1 MDMSEYVATLRR
13 ELGLIT
19 RFAGDDVARAAEMLT
34 EAMEPSVRLTLLDVL
49 SAAAAEITTRL
60 DDAVIEVRLS
70 GGDADFVVTLT
81 PDDLIGAPPA
91 PGAPVAPVAPA
102 APGAPGAPGP
112 DDMARV
118 TLRLSE
124 PLKARVEAS
133 AAAEGVSV
141 NAWLIRAIGQALEPP
156 PARSGRGRPG
166 VGQRFTG
173 YARG

>member
-1 MDMSEYVATLRR
+1 MDLSDYVATLRR
-13 ELGLIT
+13 ELATIT

-34 EAMEPSVRLTLLDVL
+34 EAMESSVRLTLLEVL

-81 PDDLIGAPPA
+81 GDEPADGPAEPA
-91 PGAPVAPVAPA
+91 PSEAS
-102 APGAPGAPGP
+102 
-112 DDMARV
+112 DDMTRV

-124 PLKARVEAS
+124 PLKARVETS
-133 AAAEGVSV
+133 AATAGVSV
-141 NAWLIRAIGQALEPP
+141 NAWLIRAIGQALDAPTGRSSRS
-156 PARSGRGRPG
+156 RSGL
-166 VGQRFTG
+166 GQRYTG

>member
-13 ELGLIT
+13 ELALIT

-34 EAMEPSVRLTLLDVL
+34 EAMEPSVRLTLLEVL

-70 GGDADFVVTLT
+70 GTDADFVVSQTA
-81 PDDLIGAPPA
+81 DDLLSEPA
-91 PGAPVAPVAPA
+91 EPAAPA
-102 APGAPGAPGP
+102 AEGA

-124 PLKARVEAS
+124 PLKARVEA
-133 AAAEGVSV
+133 AAAAAGMSV
-141 NAWLIRAIGQALEPP
+141 NAWLIRSINRALDPP
-156 PARSGRGRPG
+156 PGRPGRARTG

>member
-13 ELGLIT
+13 ELALIT

-34 EAMEPSVRLTLLDVL
+34 EAMEPSVRLTLLEVL

-70 GGDADFVVTLT
+70 GSDADFVVTQT
-81 PDDLIGAPPA
+81 ADDLVSELAS
-91 PGAPVAPVAPA
+91 PA
-102 APGAPGAPGP
+102 APAGPGAEGS
-112 DDMARV
+112 DDVARV

-124 PLKARVEAS
+124 PLKARAE
-133 AAAEGVSV
+133 AAAAAAGVSV
-141 NAWLIRAIGQALEPP
+141 NAWLVRAVSQALDP
-156 PARSGRGRPG
+156 PAGRPGRGRSG

>member
-13 ELGLIT
+13 ELATIT

-34 EAMEPSVRLTLLDVL
+34 DAMESSVRLTLLEVL

-60 DDAVIEVRLS
+60 DDAAIEVRLS
-70 GGDADFVVTLT
+70 GGDADFVVTMT
-81 PDDLIGAPPA
+81 DAEPA
-91 PGAPVAPVAPA
+91 GEQAAERPA
-102 APGAPGAPGP
+102 GETS
-112 DDMARV
+112 DDMTRV

-124 PLKARVEAS
+124 PLKARVESS
-133 AAAEGVSV
+133 AAAAGVSV
-141 NAWLIRAIGQALEPP
+141 NAWLIRAISQALDA
-156 PARSGRGRPG
+156 PAGRPGRSRPG

>member
-91 PGAPVAPVAPA
+91 PA
-102 APGAPGAPGP
+102 APGAPAGPGAPGP

>member
-34 EAMEPSVRLTLLDVL
+34 EAMEPSVRLTLLEVL

-70 GGDADFVVTLT
+70 GSDADFVVTVT
-81 PDDLIGAPPA
+81 TDDLVSEPA
-91 PGAPVAPVAPA
+91 GPA
-102 APGAPGAPGP
+102 APAGEGS

-133 AAAEGVSV
+133 AAGAGVSV
-141 NAWLIRAIGQALEPP
+141 NAWLIRAIGQALDPP
-156 PARSGRGRPG
+156 AARSGRGRTG

-173 YARG
+173 YARS